1 MKGPIRKMV
10 ELYSRRS
17 LLRMHMPGHKGRLPA
32 WDAALD
38 VTEVPGTDSLYEPAE
53 GIAEAEQLAAR
64 RWGARRSF
72 LLVNGSTAG
81 IQAMVFWAV
90 QQGRTVLLPRDC
102 HISAVHACALA
113 GVQPHWVS
121 PAWSQA
127 EQTFGFDS
135 VAARSALC
143 SAQRPAFLSVYPNY
157 FGCCAD
163 LPALAR
169 DCPEAALLTDEAHG
183 AHFAFSGR
191 LPADAGMFSTLWVAG
206 AHKTLPAPTQTAFLH
221 AAASVDGDDVKRLLR
236 ALTTT
241 SPSYLLMMGLDDGR
255 DWMETNIAALEAI
268 IDACQHLRDEVNAI
282 PGLRCWRR
290 EDILPLGWA
299 TLDPTRITVDV
310 RGLGMTGWQAQDKLQ
325 ALGVQAEMADL
336 YRVVFIVTAMD
347 GEKELDSLLSA
358 LRQLAALE
366 GEGVPAGLGELPQ
379 PERPALTLRQA
390 WLAPSVAVPLAQ
402 AIGRVAVEPFGAYP
416 PGIALCMPGER
427 ITKEAI
433 ETAKQ
438 AQACG
443 GSLFGVR
450 DGCISVVK

>member
-1 MKGPIRKMV
+1 MKGPIWEMV
-10 ELYSRRS
+10 ERYAEQG

-38 VTEVPGTDSLYEPAE
+38 VTEVPGTDSLYEPTE
-53 GIAEAEQLAAR
+53 GIAEAEQLVAR
-64 RWGARRSF
+64 RWGAGRSF

-81 IQAMVFWAV
+81 IQAMVFWAA
-90 QQGRTVLLPRDC
+90 QQGRTLVLGRDC

-113 GVQPHWVS
+113 GVQPLWVN
-121 PAWSQA
+121 PAWSQT
-127 EQTFGFDS
+127 EQTFGFDGA
-135 VAARSALC
+135 AARSVLR
-143 SAQRPAFLSVYPNY
+143 SAQRPAYLSVYPNY

-163 LPALAR
+163 LAALAQ
-169 DCPEAALLTDEAHG
+169 DCPDAALLTDEAHG

-191 LPADAGMFSTLWVAG
+191 LPADAGTFSALWVAG

-221 AAASVDGDDVKRLLR
+221 AAATVEGDDVKRLLR

-255 DWMETNIAALEAI
+255 AWMEANTVALEGI
-268 IDACQHLRDEVNAI
+268 IDACQRLRREVNAI

-299 TLDPTRITVDV
+299 ALDPTRITVDV
-310 RGLGMTGWQAQDKLQ
+310 RGLGMTGWQAQDTLQ
-325 ALGVQAEMADL
+325 VLGVQAEMADL
-336 YRVVFIVTAMD
+336 YRVVFIMTSMD
-347 GEKELDSLLSA
+347 GEREFESL
-358 LRQLAALE
+358 LAALRRLAAQK

-379 PERPALTLRQA
+379 HEQPALTLREA
-390 WLAPSVAVPLAQ
+390 WLAPAVAVPLAQ

-427 ITKEAI
+427 IMQEAV
-433 ETAKQ
+433 ETARQ

-450 DGCISVVK
+450 DGHILVVK